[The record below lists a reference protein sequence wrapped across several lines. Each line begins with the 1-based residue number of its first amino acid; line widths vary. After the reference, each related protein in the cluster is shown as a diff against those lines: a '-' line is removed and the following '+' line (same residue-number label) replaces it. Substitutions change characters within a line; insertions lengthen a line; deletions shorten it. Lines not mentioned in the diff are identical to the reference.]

1 MHDNINQSST
11 IGIDGSVIDY
21 SFGKTLVDKLNKKS
35 IKVEMEGENLIDK
48 IWTDRPRMRHVIVV
62 DV

>member
-1 MHDNINQSST
+1 M
-11 IGIDGSVIDY
+11 IDY